1 MQEQTRA
8 VLYDRPTK
16 ASVEYFTGK
25 KITVDG
31 QTVRITEQQAK
42 QIYKYLLKNDYI
54 ADDDTIAQDYRDDR
68 AAHTLA
74 PLPEALAPMSEG
86 IHRLIQAIFDETVLK
101 EMFADGNK
109 TKAPENPLNDRFYKE
124 AFQTLWKAINHKY
137 AYTVDADSDE
147 LIRKAIS
154 AIDEKL
160 FVSQLQ

>member
-68 AAHTLA
+68 AAHTLS

-86 IHRLIQAIFDETVLK
+86 IHKLIQAIFDGTVLK

-109 TKAPENPLNDRFYKE
+109 TKAPENPLNDRFY
-124 AFQTLWKAINHKY
+124 
-137 AYTVDADSDE
+137 
-147 LIRKAIS
+147 
-154 AIDEKL
+154 
-160 FVSQLQ
+160 